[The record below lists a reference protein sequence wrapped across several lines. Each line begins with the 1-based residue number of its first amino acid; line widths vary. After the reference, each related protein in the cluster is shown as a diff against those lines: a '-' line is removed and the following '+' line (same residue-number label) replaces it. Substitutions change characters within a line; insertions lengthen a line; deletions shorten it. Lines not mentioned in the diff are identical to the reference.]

1 MVLPPF
7 RYMMPECGR
16 LTRKRS
22 EPDHVD
28 SAVRFI
34 ADQFGG
40 PGRVLAVHRTT
51 ASGLCAACS
60 SIRPVRWPCSI
71 AAMAL
76 QAELQQK
83 R

>member
-1 MVLPPF
+1 MT
-7 RYMMPECGR
+7 PERDDSTC
-16 LTRKRS
+16 KRN
-22 EPDHVD
+22 EPDHLHSV
-28 SAVRFI
+28 VRFI

-40 PGRVLAVHRTT
+40 PGRVLAHHRTT

>member
-1 MVLPPF
+1 MT
-7 RYMMPECGR
+7 PERER
-16 LTRKRS
+16 LVAKRRGGDQV
-22 EPDHVD
+22 E

-40 PGRVLAVHRTT
+40 PGRLLARHRTT
-51 ASGLCAACS
+51 ASGLCTACS
-60 SIRPVRWPCSI
+60 SVRYVRWPCSI

-76 QAELQQK
+76 QAEVQQK

>member
-1 MVLPPF
+1 
-7 RYMMPECGR
+7 MMPERDG
-16 LTRKRS
+16 LAYKRS
-22 EPDHVD
+22 ESDHVH

-40 PGRVLAVHRTT
+40 PGRVLARHRTT
-51 ASGLCAACS
+51 ANGLCAACS
-60 SIRPVRWPCSI
+60 SVRPVRWPCSI

-76 QAELQQK
+76 QAELRQK